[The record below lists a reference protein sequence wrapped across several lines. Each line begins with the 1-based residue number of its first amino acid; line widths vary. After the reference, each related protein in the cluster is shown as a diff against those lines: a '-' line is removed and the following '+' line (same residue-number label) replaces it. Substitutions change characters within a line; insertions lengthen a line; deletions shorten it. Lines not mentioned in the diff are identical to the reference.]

1 MYSLKEFWQLRNL
14 PVPEGE
20 WDGNVICIETNVEWT
35 FGTNETHGF
44 LSCYTFTIVTSGWVT
59 ILYNNRELTLH
70 EGDLYTYSPGFEVT
84 VLSSSSDYRG
94 ICLLASDEYTFELP
108 IVRDAVRTIY
118 FSVMQ
123 LGQPCLHLNSD
134 DSRHL
139 QELMQ
144 LAIYYLH
151 SNNQRR
157 FESLRLIYS
166 LFLTDLTAMQEH
178 CIERHRFS
186 NRQEE
191 LFLGFQRLVTQHFT
205 EHHDIGFYA
214 DRLYIT
220 TTYLSRIVREVSGGR
235 TVMDFINRL
244 LLMEAVFLL
253 RQTSLS
259 VAQIADRL
267 HFADTTTFARFFTR
281 LKGVSPK
288 EFRKGK

>member
-14 PVPEGE
+14 PVPEGG

-44 LSCYTFTIVTSGWVT
+44 LSCYTFTIVTCGWVT

-84 VLSSSSDYRG
+84 VLYSSNDYRG
-94 ICLLASDEYTFELP
+94 ICLLGDEHFTLSQP
-108 IVRDAVRTIY
+108 SVRDAIRTVY

-144 LAIYYLH
+144 LAIYYLQ
-151 SNNQRR
+151 SNYPRR
-157 FESLRLIYS
+157 FESLRLLYS

-178 CIERHRFS
+178 SIERHRFS

-191 LFLGFQRLVTQHFT
+191 LFLGFQRLVTQHFA

>member
-14 PVPEGE
+14 PVPEGG
-20 WDGNVICIETNVEWT
+20 WDGNVICTETNVEWT

-44 LSCYTFTIVTSGWVT
+44 LSCYTFTIVTCGWVT

-94 ICLLASDEYTFELP
+94 ICLLGDEHFTLSQP
-108 IVRDAVRTIY
+108 SVRDAIRTVY

-123 LGQPCLHLNSD
+123 LEQPCLHLNSD

-151 SNNQRR
+151 SNNQMR
-157 FESLRLIYS
+157 FESLRLLYS
-166 LFLTDLTAMQEH
+166 LFITDLTAMQEQS
-178 CIERHRFS
+178 IERHRFS

-205 EHHDIGFYA
+205 VHHDIGFYA
-214 DRLYIT
+214 SELCIT
-220 TTYLSRIVREVSGGR
+220 TTYLSRIVSQVSGGR
-235 TVMDFINRL
+235 TVVDYINQL
-244 LLMEAVFLL
+244 LLMEASYLL

-267 HFADTTTFARFFTR
+267 HFADTTTFGRFFTR

-288 EFRKGK
+288 EFRKGE

>member
-14 PVPEGE
+14 PVPEGG

-44 LSCYTFTIVTSGWVT
+44 LSCYTFTIVTCGWVT

-84 VLSSSSDYRG
+84 VLSSSNDYRG
-94 ICLLASDEYTFELP
+94 ICLLGDEHFTLSQP
-108 IVRDAVRTIY
+108 SVRDAIRTVY

-123 LGQPCLHLNSD
+123 LEQPCLHLNSD

-151 SNNQRR
+151 SNNQMR
-157 FESLRLIYS
+157 FESLRLLYS
-166 LFLTDLTAMQEH
+166 LFITDLTAMQEQS
-178 CIERHRFS
+178 IERHRFP

-214 DRLYIT
+214 SELCIT
-220 TTYLSRIVREVSGGR
+220 TTYLSRVVRQVSGGR
-235 TVMDFINRL
+235 TVIDYINQL
-244 LLMEAVFLL
+244 LLMEASYLL

-281 LKGVSPK
+281 KKGLSPK